1 MNLLRPALAAA
12 LLGLAS
18 PQLLAWGQTGH
29 RAVALIA
36 ERHLSAEAV
45 RKAEALL
52 DGHSLSEVST
62 WADEIRSEPKTYGY
76 SFAWHYTTW
85 NDGDEAFHA
94 GHESKDSGF
103 LLSQVERQLAILK
116 DAKASKADK
125 AQALK
130 FTVHLIGDLHQPMH
144 VGGGGDQ
151 GGNFCKVTW
160 HGKPSNLHAVWDSE
174 IIGQTELSFTELADF
189 ASAGRSPAQTAAW
202 QAGTPR
208 DWAAESRKLRAEA
221 YPPEVVAPTAP
232 VSLLTYCQRNVAPE
246 AMPKLGY
253 EYSYRFLPAVH
264 ERIYLGGV
272 RLARLLEQA
281 L

>member
-1 MNLLRPALAAA
+1 MTLLRTAIAAA
-12 LLGLAS
+12 LLGSVS

-29 RAVALIA
+29 RSIGLVAQQ
-36 ERHLSAEAV
+36 HLSAEAA

-52 DGHSLSEVST
+52 DGQSLAQAAS
-62 WADEIRSEPKTYGY
+62 WADEIKSDPK
-76 SFAWHYTTW
+76 FAYADPWHYTTW
-85 NDGDEAFHA
+85 QDGDDDFHA
-94 GHESKDSGF
+94 GHEDKGSGF
-103 LLSQVERQLAILK
+103 LLSQIERQLAVLK

-130 FTVHLIGDLHQPMH
+130 FTVHLVGDLHQPMH

-160 HGKPSNLHAVWDSE
+160 HGRATNLHRVWDSDM
-174 IIGQTELSFTELADF
+174 IGQTDLSFTELAAF
-189 ASAGRSPAQTAAW
+189 ASEGRSREQAKAW

-208 DWAAESRKLRAEA
+208 DWAAESRALRADA
-221 YPPEVVAPTAP
+221 YPAEVVAPTAP
-232 VSLLTYCQRNVAPE
+232 VSRLTYCERNVAPD

-253 EYSYRFLPAVH
+253 EYSYRFLPVVYD
-264 ERIYLGGV
+264 RIYLGGV

>member
-1 MNLLRPALAAA
+1 MNLLRPAFAIA
-12 LLGLAS
+12 LLGLVS

-29 RAVALIA
+29 RSVGLIA
-36 ERHLSAEAV
+36 QQHLSLEAQ

-52 DGHSLSEVST
+52 DGQSLAQASS
-62 WADEIRSEPKTYGY
+62 WADEIKSDRK
-76 SFAWHYTTW
+76 FAYADPWHYTTW
-85 NDGDEAFHA
+85 QDGDEDFHA
-94 GHESKDSGF
+94 GHEDKSSGF
-103 LLSQVERQLAILK
+103 LLSQIDRQLAILK
-116 DAKASKADK
+116 DAKASKAEK

-130 FTVHLIGDLHQPMH
+130 FVVHLVGDLHQPMH
-144 VGGGGDQ
+144 VGGGDDQ

-160 HGKPSNLHAVWDSE
+160 HGRNTNLHRVWDSDMIE
-174 IIGQTELSFTELADF
+174 QTDLSFTELAAF
-189 ASAGRSPAQTAAW
+189 ASEGRSRERTKAW

-232 VSLLTYCQRNVAPE
+232 VSRLTYCERNVARD

-253 EYSYRFLPAVH
+253 EYSYRFLPVVYD
-264 ERIYLGGV
+264 RIYLGGI
-272 RLARLLEQA
+272 RLARLLEEA